1 MMSLKSGPVPKYY
14 QLSEI
19 LRTEI
24 LSGELEPGEQ
34 FPTEDALCREYG
46 VSRGTVRQAISTL
59 VREGLIRREQGRGTF
74 INQPRPGPA
83 FFTLTSF
90 DENMRQQHRYPSTRL
105 LASEVTTATPEV
117 AERLALAPSEPII
130 YIVRL
135 RLADDQPVVYE
146 TRYLA
151 RSLCP
156 TLLNDD
162 LEAESVHSLLIH
174 KYRIPLI
181 RTTHTIEAHI
191 LSPQEARLLQTE
203 PGTAAF
209 FVDRLTYTM
218 DDTGERPAV
227 WYQAVYRG
235 DEYHF
240 RAEFEAPS

>member
-1 MMSLKSGPVPKYY
+1 MLLKPGPVPKYY

-19 LRTEI
+19 LRARI
-24 LSGELEPGEQ
+24 LSGELEPDQ
-34 FPTEDALCREYG
+34 QLPTEEALCRQYG

-59 VREGLIRREQGRGTF
+59 VQEGLIRREQGRGTF
-74 INQPRPGPA
+74 INRPRPGPA

-90 DENMRQQHRYPSTRL
+90 DEDMRQQHRHPSTRL
-105 LASEVTTATPEV
+105 LASKVISATPEV
-117 AERLALAPSEPII
+117 AQRLALAAGEPVIH
-130 YIVRL
+130 IVRL
-135 RLADDQPVVYE
+135 RLADEQPVVHE

-156 TLLNDD
+156 ALLNDD

-181 RTTHTIEAHI
+181 RTIHTIEAHI
-191 LSPQEARLLQTE
+191 LSPQEASLLQAE

-218 DDTGERPAV
+218 DQTGERPAV
-227 WYQAVYRG
+227 WYRAIYRG

-240 RAEFEAPS
+240 KAEFETPV